1 MKAKYEEAK
10 VDATESLPHTFVIN
24 TAYKAEKKTYP
35 IRWLI
40 VVVSTIASLFL
51 AVILFSLIDLFS
63 GKLGEDIKKKS
74 SDLG

>member
-1 MKAKYEEAK
+1 
-10 VDATESLPHTFVIN
+10 LPHTFVIN

-40 VVVSTIASLFL
+40 VVISTFTSLFF

-63 GKLGEDIKKKS
+63 GKLGQDIKKKS
-74 SDLG
+74 SDED